1 MSNEGCTS
9 VTNED
14 APSVEDIKQK
24 IRDQVEDII
33 DFCTGT
39 ESDNFFRF
47 EKQIQTRVSILARM
61 FFQLFLMSFQKKF
74 NYSKWLNSGLYYIG
88 SLVSRKV
95 KTIYGEV
102 RYWRNYVMPKE
113 KKRVWILSVRY
124 RDRINTRWFHASCNE
139 PCREVID
146 QSEFWSISD
155 VIQMFLWLVAIKRS
169 D

>member
-1 MSNEGCTS
+1 MSKEESIS
-9 VTNED
+9 VKKEA

-24 IRDQVEDII
+24 IRDQVEEII

-39 ESDNFFRF
+39 ESDNFLKF

-74 NYSKWLNSGLYYIG
+74 NYSKWLNSGLYYMG

-113 KKRVWILSVRY
+113 KKKSV
-124 RDRINTRWFHASCNE
+124 D
-139 PCREVID
+139 
-146 QSEFWSISD
+146 SI
-155 VIQMFLWLVAIKRS
+155 R
-169 D
+169 